1 MYLVLQRLSDKKNSL
16 CIFNVKNTNACHNPL
31 RAMSKYIKQKSWK

>member
-16 CIFNVKNTNACHNPL
+16 CIFLMLKTQMTVTIL
-31 RAMSKYIKQKSWK
+31 FGIL